1 MYIEKV
7 EKGLQLGDFKLK
19 KLLGSGGMGEV
30 WLAEQ
35 TLMDRF
41 VAVKILSSQFNSNK
55 RFIEKFKNEI
65 KLSAKLNHPNIIS
78 AYAAGY
84 EKGIYYF
91 AMPYI
96 DGVELQERLN
106 LEKID
111 EITSLRMVKNI
122 AEGLQYSWNKFQIV
136 HRDIKPSNIMLNED
150 GIAML
155 MDMGISKVATLSSTQ
170 KDEYIEGTPHYMSPE
185 QARGES
191 NLDFHSDIY
200 SLGAT
205 LYQMLTGRIPF
216 NATKVKDIMILHQ
229 IAPLPL
235 PRELSK
241 EISYLLEIMMAKNV
255 DDRHNSWEKLISDI
269 DRVLLGSKPIS
280 YRHIKS
286 LRTSQEIIQN
296 PKTGEFIE
304 FTKKE
309 SFLEKVASF
318 LFL

>member
-200 SLGAT
+200 SLGAS

-229 IAPLPL
+229 IATLPL

>member
-96 DGVELQERLN
+96 DGVELQERLY

-200 SLGAT
+200 SLGAS

-229 IAPLPL
+229 IATLPL

>member
-1 MYIEKV
+1 VYIEKV

-200 SLGAT
+200 SLGAS

-229 IAPLPL
+229 IATLPL